1 MSKGPVLASLG
12 LVKVGL
18 GGINETQWAYA
29 VALEI
34 GTAMKTAAITILAAA
49 MLLPIMA
56 APAIATNDGTLPEG
70 AIPLTAE
77 EIQALYVGH
86 TAKYDIPTGVARY
99 TWKANGKV
107 LATWEGKNGDVSP
120 ADGAWTVSGN
130 QFCYDADFL
139 SIDTGK
145 SAHHESVCRQWWKA
159 GKVRWLKNAS
169 GDEYQ
174 HQGDIYRS
182 EYANL
187 TKGDQVSAKYAKFK
201 AKLPRN

>member
-1 MSKGPVLASLG
+1 MKTHRAD
-12 LVKVGL
+12 
-18 GGINETQWAYA
+18 A
-29 VALEI
+29 VAFEVAR
-34 GTAMKTAAITILAAA
+34 GMKTAAVKIFVAA

-70 AIPLTAE
+70 AVPLTAAE
-77 EIQALYVGH
+77 TQALYVGH
-86 TAKYDIPTGVARY
+86 SAKYESPTG
-99 TWKANGKV
+99 
-107 LATWEGKNGDVSP
+107 SP
-120 ADGAWTVSGN
+120 ATHGRRRQGSRDPGGKKRRCLPGGGRRTVSGN

-139 SIDTGK
+139 STDTGK
-145 SAHHESVCRQWWKA
+145 SAHHELVCRQWWKA
-159 GKVRWLKNAS
+159 GKARWLKNAS

-201 AKLPRN
+201 AKLPRT